1 MKTIA
6 IISLMLTSCT
16 VESITIKGRFGDY
29 IFKPRK
35 PITVETSK

>member
-6 IISLMLTSCT
+6 IISLLLASCT
-16 VESITIKGRFGDY
+16 VETITVRGKFGDY

>member
-1 MKTIA
+1 MKAAI
-6 IISLMLTSCT
+6 IISLLLASCT
-16 VESITIKGRFGDY
+16 VESITVRGKFGDY

>member
-6 IISLMLTSCT
+6 IISLMLASCT
-16 VESITIKGRFGDY
+16 FESITVRGKFGDY

>member
-6 IISLMLTSCT
+6 VISLMLTSCT
-16 VESITIKGRFGDY
+16 VESITVRGKFGDY

-35 PITVETSK
+35 PITIEASK

>member
-6 IISLMLTSCT
+6 IISLLLASCT
-16 VESITIKGRFGDY
+16 VESITVRGKLGDY
-29 IFKPRK
+29 IFRPRK

>member
-6 IISLMLTSCT
+6 IISLLLTSCT
-16 VESITIKGRFGDY
+16 VESITVRGKFGDY

>member
-16 VESITIKGRFGDY
+16 VESITVRGKFGDY

-35 PITVETSK
+35 PIAIEASK